1 MFDLFGSFFVFDMIG
16 NVSQCSVHEKET
28 FQKKKQ
34 DSCEEKPSEKCVSP
48 CKRDTSRG
56 HQCAAADGNF
66 DASARSIVP

>member
-16 NVSQCSVHEKET
+16 NVSQCSVQT
-28 FQKKKQ
+28 
-34 DSCEEKPSEKCVSP
+34 PSENCVSP